1 MSGGIREDFELLRQ
15 QVEILFDRVGQLDGI
30 DARPVNW
37 IELDAGSAAEEW
49 ARLTGWVDW
58 FIDRYQLTETLPSCW
73 YAHPPI
79 VEELSALHVAWL
91 GAYCDPGASA
101 NDGVAFHDMAE
112 RVLDRIQQADR
123 PGCASAGA
131 HREDVFAP
139 ANATRLS
146 ARTEAI
152 RADIAARPRS
162 VSTVNGAASVPPGDT
177 E

>member
-1 MSGGIREDFELLRQ
+1 MSGGYREEIELLRQ
-15 QVEILFDRVGQLDGI
+15 QVDLLFERFGEIDGL

-37 IELDAGSAAEEW
+37 TELDADGAAEKW
-49 ARLTGWVDW
+49 AALTGWVDW

-79 VEELSALHVAWL
+79 LEELSALHVAWR
-91 GAYCDPGASA
+91 GAYCDPTAHA

-112 RVLDRIQQADR
+112 RVLDRIRQADR

-131 HREDVFAP
+131 HRKDIAAP
-139 ANATRLS
+139 VNPSRLG

-152 RADIAARPRS
+152 RVDISARPRA
-162 VSTVNGAASVPPGDT
+162 STHPEGGLAADSNET

>member
-15 QVEILFDRVGQLDGI
+15 QVEILFDRVGHLDGI

-37 IELDAGSAAEEW
+37 TELDGGGAAEEW
-49 ARLTGWVDW
+49 ARLTHWVDW

-73 YAHPPI
+73 YEHPPI
-79 VEELSALHVAWL
+79 VEELSALHIAWL

-131 HREDVFAP
+131 HREDIAAP
-139 ANATRLS
+139 PNATRLS
-146 ARTEAI
+146 ARAEAI
-152 RADIAARPRS
+152 RTDIAVRPRAI
-162 VSTVNGAASVPPGDT
+162 STDNGAPSAPAGDT